1 MSTILDALEKANQAR
16 RKGEG
21 GALGAGPTARER
33 QLAEAAERERRRT
46 RILLFAIIAAIVLLL
61 AATGTILIL
70 VTGGTPRD
78 PSGQSQVALAPA
90 PTATPV
96 PTPQPTPEPTPVPS
110 PTPTPIPPTPTPPPP
125 TPAPSPT
132 PRAVITP
139 TPGRFSDSQVVYPAD
154 LNVRIEGAL
163 IDGTNSTIVIDGNL
177 VDIGRKYRGIRPLA
191 INGPLI
197 EAEYDQGGS
206 TVTIFIRYK

>member
-1 MSTILDALEKANQAR
+1 MSTILDALEKANRAR

-21 GALGAGPTARER
+21 GSLAAGPTARER

-46 RILLFAIIAAIVLLL
+46 RMLLFAILAAIVLLL
-61 AATGTILIL
+61 AAGGTILFL
-70 VTGGTPRD
+70 VAGGTPRE
-78 PSGQSQVALAPA
+78 PAVRQQVALAPT
-90 PTATPV
+90 PTPV
-96 PTPQPTPEPTPVPS
+96 PTPQPTPEPTPVPT
-110 PTPTPIPPTPTPPPP
+110 PAPTPIPPTPTPPPP
-125 TPAPSPT
+125 TPVPT
-132 PRAVITP
+132 PTP
-139 TPGRFSDSQVVYPAD
+139 GHLVTPKPGRFSDSQVVYPTD
-154 LNVRIEGAL
+154 LDVKIEGVL

-177 VDIGRKYRGIRPLA
+177 VDIGRKYKGIRPLA